1 MDITQQMLLGF
12 SSALGLGLLIGL
24 VRERSGDGAA
34 MAGLRTHALT
44 SLVAAVAAVMQ
55 APVFLVLAGVIGV
68 LAAVAYVVNADEGK
82 GLTSSVALLAS
93 FLLGGLAMANPA
105 LATALAVVA
114 ALLLYAKE
122 QLHRL
127 TRDLLSERE
136 IFDGLLLLA
145 AALVILP
152 LLPDRTVDPF
162 DVLNPAALWQ
172 LVVLL
177 MLVSAMGHVALRVV
191 GNRWGLAAAG
201 FFAGYVSST
210 AAVMGFGQRVRES
223 PGVIGSATAAALLS
237 NLASVSLAFPILWTM
252 APESLNAL
260 LPELLACCTVLAV
273 GGALGLRA
281 GRADAIPPPT
291 ASSRMFKLSYV
302 FGFTALIAVLL
313 FISAGVATLVGP
325 EGAMLTSIVS
335 AAADFRVAVASLAYL
350 SSSGAVDVGQAQL
363 VMIGILAVSM
373 GAKSVI
379 AYVSGGSVYGLRV
392 TVGQMA
398 SVVVPLLIMLVF

>member
-1 MDITQQMLLGF
+1 MLLGF

-55 APVFLVLAGVIGV
+55 APVFLVIAGVVGL
-68 LAAVAYVVNADEGK
+68 LAAAAYVVNAPEGK

-114 ALLLYAKE
+114 ALLLFAKQ

-145 AALVILP
+145 SALVILP

-223 PGVIGSATAAALLS
+223 PGVIGSATAAAMLS

-260 LPELLACCTVLAV
+260 LPELLACCVVLAL
-273 GGALGLRA
+273 GGALGLSA

-291 ASSRMFKLSYV
+291 SSSRMFKLSYV
-302 FGFTALIAVLL
+302 FGFTALIAALL
-313 FISAGVATLVGP
+313 FISAGVATWVGP
-325 EGAMLTSIVS
+325 EGAMVTTIAS
-335 AAADFRVAVASLAYL
+335 AAADFRVAVASLGYL
-350 SSSGAVDVGQAQL
+350 VSAAAVDVEQSQWL
-363 VMIGILAVSM
+363 MIGILASSM
-373 GAKSVI
+373 GAKSI
-379 AYVSGGSVYGLRV
+379 LAFVSGGRVYGLRL
-392 TVGQMA
+392 TIGQMA
-398 SVVVPLLIMLVF
+398 SVLAPLLMMLIF